1 MNRKEIVTGVVGI
14 VVGFI
19 LGFFVAQGVQ
29 APAGA
34 GQSTSQAGGLPQDHP
49 TPEMMEQVARLT
61 EKAKAEPSNR
71 EVRIQLGNAFYDM
84 GRFDAAIPWYE
95 QALALNPNDV
105 HATTDLGTCYL
116 YTGAPEKAIATYQKS
131 LELEPNHGQTLQN
144 LGIVHFSLGD
154 YQEAIDTW
162 ERLLS
167 TNPEYPHRED
177 VRKHIE
183 TARLHLTA
191 GAAAP

>member
-19 LGFFVAQGVQ
+19 LGFFVAQGLQ
-29 APAGA
+29 APAGGA
-34 GQSTSQAGGLPQDHP
+34 QGNPETGGLPQDHP
-49 TPEMMEQVARLT
+49 SPEVMEQVAKLT
-61 EKAKAEPSNR
+61 EQAKAEPSNR
-71 EVRIQLGNAFYDM
+71 EVRVSLGNAFYDM

-95 QALALNPNDV
+95 QALNLNPNDV
-105 HATTDLGTCYL
+105 HVTTDLGTCYL

-131 LELEPNHGQTLQN
+131 LEIQPNHGQTLQN

-154 YQEAIDTW
+154 YQQAIETW

-167 TNPEYPHRED
+167 TNPNYPHRED
-177 VRKHIE
+177 VLKHIE
-183 TARLHLTA
+183 TARKHLTA
-191 GAAAP
+191 GVAAP